1 MISRRI
7 ITTLLAAGCVLPIA
21 LVVVVGTGRLLGAM
35 DDAAGAL
42 ALDRI
47 ALALGIIWAI
57 SLVCLLLA
65 LAINVLG
72 PPDR

>member
-1 MISRRI
+1 
-7 ITTLLAAGCVLPIA
+7 LLAAGCVLPIA

>member
-1 MISRRI
+1 M
-7 ITTLLAAGCVLPIA
+7 LPIA
-21 LVVVVGTGRLLGAM
+21 LVMVFGTGRLLGAM

-42 ALDRI
+42 VLDRI
-47 ALALGIIWAI
+47 ALALGVVWAI

-72 PPDR
+72 PPDQ

>member
-1 MISRRI
+1 LISRRI

-21 LVVVVGTGRLLGAM
+21 LVIVVGTARLLAAM

-47 ALALGIIWAI
+47 ALALGIVWAI

-65 LAINVLG
+65 LAINALG
-72 PPDR
+72 PPET